1 MREDI
6 DIRLLDY
13 YYSYISNLN
22 NPVNDSDRHEKAE
35 SDPNETEEKSSPD
48 SSDKH

>member
-1 MREDI
+1 VREDI

-22 NPVNDSDRHEKAE
+22 NPVSDSDTQDKSE
-35 SDPNETEEKSSPD
+35 SGPTKNEEEQSPE

>member
-22 NPVNDSDRHEKAE
+22 NPVSDSDRHDKAE
-35 SDPNETEEKSSPD
+35 SDPNKTEEKQSPG